1 MLRGKLFFIV
11 LLFLQFWQISAQSL
25 DKQNSFI
32 PFDTV
37 LNFVE
42 QKYSVNLYFE
52 PKWFDKKRF
61 HTLILDLP
69 FQEILSLL
77 KNAGNCSF
85 IAIDSSSIVFVP
97 IDLSNVSAPISGNT
111 GYTTIGNIEEYGKYS
126 KATIN
131 GKVLDGKTGEP
142 LIGARIFIDKTKTSA
157 VTNKN
162 GDFIIT
168 LPVGDYE
175 IKLSYIGYE
184 DNISKIKVVG
194 NGFATFEIIEK
205 SVKLDEVVI
214 TAERPDNNL
223 VSNQMSLVRLNAK
236 DIKELPVTLGEID
249 IIKSITLLP
258 GIQTIGEFGT
268 GFNVRG
274 GSADQNLILIEDVP
288 IFNSSH
294 LFGLTSILNSDGV
307 SDVTL
312 LKAAIPAKYG
322 ERASSLMDIHMGK
335 PNLEKVKV
343 KAGIGLINSRL
354 TVEAPMFHNKV
365 NLLVGGRTTYSDWM
379 LHKIPDI
386 DLMNSSARFYDLN
399 SYLSFT
405 PDNNNKITAFGYYSK
420 DEFAFSRNMHYN
432 YGNTLA
438 SIHWNHVIN
447 QNLSSSLMSGFSQYD
462 YKVNELDTFARS
474 EAYRISSQVLYH
486 NIKWNVAWHLNEN
499 HRIDFGANAVFYAIR
514 PGDLSPYNQESLVEP
529 IQVQKE
535 KANEYAAYI
544 SDDFNISSKIS
555 AEFGIRYTWYA
566 LMGPGS
572 TYIYRDANSRSVE
585 NITDTVTYKNNK
597 IIKRYSGLEPRI
609 SMRYRI
615 NDLSSVKFSY
625 NRINQYINL
634 VSNTAVMTPSD
645 VWKLSDPYIRPLKCD
660 QYAIGYFRNFKQN
673 TIETSME
680 LYYKTLQDIIEYK
693 NGAQILLNNHLE
705 TDLINAKGY
714 SYGVELYIKKNIG
727 RLTGWISYT
736 YSQSMR
742 WTSGM
747 VASEQ
752 INGNNSFHSSFDKP
766 HNLTINANYH
776 ISRRW
781 RFSGSFVYNTGRPVT
796 LPELK
801 YNFNGYQLIY
811 YSDRNEYRLPD
822 YHRLDVSLTFDES
835 LRLKKKWKGSW
846 TLSIINLYGRKN
858 AYSVFY
864 QKVAPVA
871 SNNYAQYSLF
881 KLYIIGRPLPTLTYN
896 FFF

>member
-1 MLRGKLFFIV
+1 
-11 LLFLQFWQISAQSL
+11 
-25 DKQNSFI
+25 
-32 PFDTV
+32 
-37 LNFVE
+37 
-42 QKYSVNLYFE
+42 
-52 PKWFDKKRF
+52 
-61 HTLILDLP
+61 
-69 FQEILSLL
+69 
-77 KNAGNCSF
+77 
-85 IAIDSSSIVFVP
+85 
-97 IDLSNVSAPISGNT
+97 
-111 GYTTIGNIEEYGKYS
+111 
-126 KATIN
+126 
-131 GKVLDGKTGEP
+131 
-142 LIGARIFIDKTKTSA
+142 
-157 VTNKN
+157 
-162 GDFIIT
+162 
-168 LPVGDYE
+168 
-175 IKLSYIGYE
+175 
-184 DNISKIKVVG
+184 
-194 NGFATFEIIEK
+194 
-205 SVKLDEVVI
+205 
-214 TAERPDNNL
+214 
-223 VSNQMSLVRLNAK
+223 
-236 DIKELPVTLGEID
+236 
-249 IIKSITLLP
+249 
-258 GIQTIGEFGT
+258 
-268 GFNVRG
+268 
-274 GSADQNLILIEDVP
+274 
-288 IFNSSH
+288 
-294 LFGLTSILNSDGV
+294 
-307 SDVTL
+307 
-312 LKAAIPAKYG
+312 
-322 ERASSLMDIHMGK
+322 
-335 PNLEKVKV
+335 
-343 KAGIGLINSRL
+343 
-354 TVEAPMFHNKV
+354 
-365 NLLVGGRTTYSDWM
+365 
-379 LHKIPDI
+379 
-386 DLMNSSARFYDLN
+386 
-399 SYLSFT
+399 
-405 PDNNNKITAFGYYSK
+405 
-420 DEFAFSRNMHYN
+420 
-432 YGNTLA
+432 
-438 SIHWNHVIN
+438 
-447 QNLSSSLMSGFSQYD
+447 
-462 YKVNELDTFARS
+462 
-474 EAYRISSQVLYH
+474 
-486 NIKWNVAWHLNEN
+486 
-499 HRIDFGANAVFYAIR
+499 
-514 PGDLSPYNQESLVEP
+514 
-529 IQVQKE
+529 
-535 KANEYAAYI
+535 
-544 SDDFNISSKIS
+544 
-555 AEFGIRYTWYA
+555 
-566 LMGPGS
+566 MGPGS